1 MSLLIATFAS
11 YVALDLAQRVRTRD
25 VALARAWWAGGSVA
39 MGTGIW
45 SMHFVGMQAADFSFR
60 VVFDYALTFWS
71 WVAAVAASGVA
82 LYIASRSRLSIR
94 RLLSGALAMGGGICT
109 MHYMGMAAMQVV
121 PDIEWSPGW
130 VVVSAGVAIGASAT
144 ALIVVFGLRRLT
156 EGTARGAQAMASL
169 MLGAGIGG
177 MHYSGMAAANF
188 PLGSTCFDPAGGL
201 QGDQMGVIVA
211 VATIGLLVIITFT
224 SSIDARMQAKAATL
238 ASSLQ
243 QANGELQRL
252 AFSDGLTGLP
262 NRHDFETRLSATAER
277 CARDHDTFFVLLL
290 DLDEFKQVNDA
301 FGTGFGDEVLCRIAA
316 RISRAVRAVD
326 TVARLG
332 SDEFVVLVEGRAEA
346 ELAGRVAQRIV
357 DAVSER
363 IVGADFETRV
373 SCSIG
378 IARFPA
384 DGPADRLMTHA
395 GSAMRAA
402 KQAGRGCHVFFTSQL
417 DDSVREQTALRN
429 DLRESIEKREL
440 ELHYQPKVL
449 ADGRTVTGVEALARW
464 RHASRGMVSP
474 AVFIPMAERFGLIS
488 ALGHWVVEKACLQ
501 IARWEAQGLSMRVA
515 VNVSL
520 HQLKQ
525 EGLVEHIALMLERHG
540 VAPSRL
546 ILEITESA
554 AMEDVERTQRLFERL
569 AALGVGSSIDDF
581 GTGYSS
587 LSHLR
592 KLRVRQLKIDR
603 SFVCDL
609 EGSMDARVIVKA
621 VIDLAHA
628 LHVDVVAEGVETAAQ
643 CDVLTAMECD
653 ELQGYFYSRPLA
665 ADAVRAW
672 MLEFTQSGGTSARDR
687 APTGMSSLPV

>member
-1 MSLLIATFAS
+1 
-11 YVALDLAQRVRTRD
+11 
-25 VALARAWWAGGSVA
+25 
-39 MGTGIW
+39 
-45 SMHFVGMQAADFSFR
+45 
-60 VVFDYALTFWS
+60 
-71 WVAAVAASGVA
+71 
-82 LYIASRSRLSIR
+82 
-94 RLLSGALAMGGGICT
+94 
-109 MHYMGMAAMQVV
+109 
-121 PDIEWSPGW
+121 
-130 VVVSAGVAIGASAT
+130 
-144 ALIVVFGLRRLT
+144 
-156 EGTARGAQAMASL
+156 
-169 MLGAGIGG
+169 
-177 MHYSGMAAANF
+177 
-188 PLGSTCFDPAGGL
+188 
-201 QGDQMGVIVA
+201 
-211 VATIGLLVIITFT
+211 
-224 SSIDARMQAKAATL
+224 
-238 ASSLQ
+238 
-243 QANGELQRL
+243 
-252 AFSDGLTGLP
+252 
-262 NRHDFETRLSATAER
+262 
-277 CARDHDTFFVLLL
+277 
-290 DLDEFKQVNDA
+290 
-301 FGTGFGDEVLCRIAA
+301 
-316 RISRAVRAVD
+316 
-326 TVARLG
+326 
-332 SDEFVVLVEGRAEA
+332 
-346 ELAGRVAQRIV
+346 
-357 DAVSER
+357 
-363 IVGADFETRV
+363 
-373 SCSIG
+373 
-378 IARFPA
+378 
-384 DGPADRLMTHA
+384 
-395 GSAMRAA
+395 
-402 KQAGRGCHVFFTSQL
+402 VFFTSQL

-488 ALGHWVVEKACLQ
+488 ALGHWVVEEACLQ

-687 APTGMSSLPV
+687 APTGMSSLPA